1 MMENASPGKRM
12 FVLTLE
18 LSLLLF
24 LTVLVYQQVGGF
36 DFISM
41 DDPVYVTENPYV
53 NRGFTVEGIRWALDF
68 GHDSGPYW
76 MPVTMISHMADSAF
90 FGLDAGRHHVH
101 NVVLHLLNIVLL
113 FVFFYKATGDY
124 GKSLFIS
131 ALFALHP
138 LNVESVAWVTGRKNL
153 LSTVFLLL
161 TLLAY
166 LAYVKRKN
174 LSRYLVVLVFY
185 ILGLA
190 SKASVIP
197 LIFSLLLLDIWP
209 LNRFLLEKD
218 ADTVR
223 FSVFNRRNIAPVLE
237 KIPLLLVTGLVLY
250 LNFSRAAFVHEATPM
265 DKVGMDLRV
274 ANALVAYVVY
284 MVQTVWP
291 LNLSVHYPYPESLS
305 LWKTVPAVL
314 VLAGVSVAA
323 LFNFKR
329 RPWLFVGWFFFI
341 GNLVMVSGVIQGGLW
356 PAHADRFMYVPAIGL
371 FILIAWLGAEKLK
384 GSAAWGAAMVF
395 CLFLA
400 GLSPVRVADWKD
412 SVTLYR
418 KALDVN
424 PDDMVSTVNLAFAL
438 DKAGQVKEALPYY
451 EKIVERYPA
460 YAEVHANMAVIL
472 AEQGQADRARHHF
485 EQAVERAPKSV
496 AAWFNKGL
504 FHLRLK
510 ETENA
515 SVCFARVL
523 ELKPDHTEAL
533 QSLAAIHIE
542 NKHYDRATALYKQ
555 ALDHMPG
562 AGLSIRYNLACAY
575 AMNHETGK
583 ALDTL
588 EGIVADGF
596 NRIDLMMQ
604 DEQLENVR
612 HTEGFRRLLADLES
626 RKP

>member
-1 MMENASPGKRM
+1 MMETASPGKRM
-12 FVLTLE
+12 FVLALE

-41 DDPVYVTENPYV
+41 DDPIYVTENPYV
-53 NRGFTVEGIRWALDF
+53 NRGFTLEGIRWALDF

-76 MPVTMISHMADSAF
+76 MPLTMISHMADCAF
-90 FGLDAGRHHVH
+90 FGLDASTHHVH
-101 NVVLHLLNIVLL
+101 NVVIHLFNIVLL
-113 FVFFYKATGDY
+113 FVFFYRATGDY

-153 LSTVFLLL
+153 LSTFFLLC

-166 LAYVKRKN
+166 LSYVKKKD
-174 LSRYLVVLVFY
+174 LARYLAVLVFY
-185 ILGLA
+185 VLGLA

-209 LNRFLLEKD
+209 LHRFLLEKEGGKV
-218 ADTVR
+218 T
-223 FSVFNRRNIAPVLE
+223 FSLFHRRNIAPVLE

-265 DKVGMDLRV
+265 DRVGMDLRV
-274 ANALVAYVVY
+274 ANALVAYVTY

-291 LNLSVHYPYPESLS
+291 LNLSVHYPYPESVS
-305 LWKTVPAVL
+305 LWKTVPAVFI
-314 VLAGVSVAA
+314 LAGISVAA
-323 LFNFKR
+323 LVNFKR
-329 RPWLFVGWFFFI
+329 RPWIFVGWFFFI

-356 PAHADRFMYVPAIGL
+356 PAHADRFMYVPGIGL

-384 GSAAWGAAMVF
+384 GSAAWGAAIVF

-424 PDDMVSTVNLAFAL
+424 SADMVSTVNLAFAL
-438 DKAGQVKEALPYY
+438 DRAGQSGEALPYY

-472 AEQGQADRARHHF
+472 AEQGQAERAGHHF
-485 EQAVERAPKSV
+485 DQAVERAPKSV
-496 AAWFNKGL
+496 TAWFNKGL
-504 FHLRLK
+504 FHQRLQ
-510 ETENA
+510 ETDRA
-515 SVCFARVL
+515 GACFAKVL
-523 ELKPDHTEAL
+523 ELKPDHPEAL
-533 QSLAAIHIE
+533 QNLATMHIMDR
-542 NKHYDRATALYKQ
+542 HYDKAEVLYKK
-555 ALDHMPG
+555 ALGHLPG
-562 AGLSIRYNLACAY
+562 AGLSIRYNLACVY
-575 AMNHETGK
+575 AMSRKNDK
-583 ALDTL
+583 ALETL
-588 EGIVADGF
+588 RGLVADGF
-596 NRIDLMMQ
+596 DRIDLLMH

-612 HTEGFRRLLADLES
+612 GTKEFRGLLEDLES